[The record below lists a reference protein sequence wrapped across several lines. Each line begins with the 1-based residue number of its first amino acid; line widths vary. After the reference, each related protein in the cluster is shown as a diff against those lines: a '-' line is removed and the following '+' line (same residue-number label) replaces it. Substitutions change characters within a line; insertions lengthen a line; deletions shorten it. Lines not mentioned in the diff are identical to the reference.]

1 MMRLNEVKVNRDRIE
16 GSKNVFLSL
25 LKVGDG

>member
-16 GSKNVFLSL
+16 GSKNFFLSL